1 MNRRDWLKGGAAL
14 AAAAGMAGTATEQAA
29 AQTAA
34 GKPRS
39 YFLLRRYTMQ
49 SGPNSKLAN
58 TYFSEAL
65 IPALGRLGLGPVGV
79 FNLSYGDY
87 TPQMYLLITGNDL
100 ETLAQLDLRLGKD
113 SAFTTQAAPFWA
125 APVGNAPFVSS
136 SSQISL
142 GFEGFPGL
150 VVPKKEPRIL
160 QLRTYVSPTYAAHE
174 RKVEMFHQGEFRI
187 FEEAG
192 ARGVFYSDNLIGPN
206 LPSLTY
212 MLAHKDLASL
222 DQNWKNFTSHP
233 DWKKLSSTPRYA
245 SEPIVSH
252 VDNLV
257 LTPTP
262 YSQI

>member
-14 AAAAGMAGTATEQAA
+14 AAAASMTPTTSAQAA
-29 AQTAA
+29 TAKA
-34 GKPRS
+34 RS
-39 YFLLRRYTMQ
+39 YYLLRRYKLQ
-49 SGPNSKLAN
+49 SGPMAKVAN

-79 FNLSYGDY
+79 FNLTYGDA
-87 TPQMYLLITGNDL
+87 TPQMFLLASGNDL

-113 SAFTTQAAPFWA
+113 TTFVQQASAFWGAPA
-125 APVGNAPFVSS
+125 INPPFVGSN
-136 SSQISL
+136 SQLSIAM
-142 GFEGFPGL
+142 EGFPTL
-150 VVPKKEPRIL
+150 VAPKKEPRIL

-192 ARGVFYSDNLIGPN
+192 ARGVFYADDLIAPN
-206 LPSLTY
+206 QPSLTY
-212 MLAHKDLASL
+212 MLAHKDLAAM
-222 DQNWKNFTSHP
+222 DANWKAFSSHP

-252 VDNLV
+252 IDNLV
-257 LTPTP
+257 LTPTA